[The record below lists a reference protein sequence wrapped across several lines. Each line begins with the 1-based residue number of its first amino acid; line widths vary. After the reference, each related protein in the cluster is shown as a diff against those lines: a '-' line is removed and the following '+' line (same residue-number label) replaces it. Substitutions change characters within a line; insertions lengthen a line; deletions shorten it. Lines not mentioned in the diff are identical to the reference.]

1 MKLSMYCLSLNPDHL
16 KKIQA
21 IDYIPVGLGENLFNN
36 SWISD
41 KSGRS
46 ISSKNPYY
54 GEYTFHYWV
63 WKNYLKDIEKGWI
76 GFCQYRKFWTPL
88 EVKNQIS
95 TVNGLSQ
102 SLLKNIPESY
112 EKYDSII
119 GEPFYVNQF
128 RFSKFMK
135 RNFKKMLYN
144 PKFFLKKNRT
154 IKFHFDMWHG
164 DGNIDI
170 AINLL
175 EKNDRN
181 DFNEF
186 INTEPCFNPHN
197 MFICKDKEILTRYYE
212 AIFPWLERCE
222 KKFGFMK
229 LQGFGLKRIYGFLA
243 ERYLS
248 YWFQKNT
255 NYKTMPIYF
264 KDVADLTL

>member
-21 IDYIPVGLGENLFNN
+21 IDYMPVGLGENFFNN

-95 TVNGLSQ
+95 TINDLSQ

-135 RNFKKMLYN
+135 RNFN
-144 PKFFLKKNRT
+144 IRT
-154 IKFHFDMWHG
+154 LIS
-164 DGNIDI
+164 N
-170 AINLL
+170 
-175 EKNDRN
+175 
-181 DFNEF
+181 
-186 INTEPCFNPHN
+186 
-197 MFICKDKEILTRYYE
+197 
-212 AIFPWLERCE
+212 
-222 KKFGFMK
+222 
-229 LQGFGLKRIYGFLA
+229 
-243 ERYLS
+243 
-248 YWFQKNT
+248 
-255 NYKTMPIYF
+255 
-264 KDVADLTL
+264 